1 MIDTEIIKFLNCLF
15 LLFLVNH
22 FSFYYT
28 GYYLLNKL
36 LKVNLDLNYTSTIII
51 GFSVFGLLSFFA
63 YLFNINL
70 NLFILVIFLIV
81 LFCIVKSKEI
91 LLDKKIIFSILSSF
105 LTISF
110 LLNIFPSFSI
120 GTFENNYSSDFWSY
134 MANSVMLAQSKFIS
148 IRIPQF
154 MNELNYSYTPF
165 NPYILYVSLL
175 KKITNENILHLWNAI
190 NIYNIF
196 LYLGV
201 LYDLCKKIFS
211 QNKLLIIIFFI
222 IYYVITDYNHAHF
235 GLSREIF
242 KYFNYPRNLL
252 FINLLFLNVLF
263 FQFYQ
268 IKKNI
273 HHLIIL
279 IIFFTFSL
287 HPQSII
293 LVLINFFIWFF
304 IFFKKNNLTY
314 FYKDISIFLSILFFS
329 IIWYLVVK
337 TYVPQNYFDHLGISL
352 VENYPEY
359 KKIFKNFYIFN
370 LSYFLNQK
378 YNFLFLIL
386 FYTAFLIYLFQKKN
400 VEKKFFIFIF
410 LQTNIIFLI
419 LLNPLILNILWKFIP
434 PFATT
439 RLLGMTFLPEF
450 LSMFAA
456 FYFKA
461 KMAEGFSLNKKLE
474 NMFNNIQKIKSI
486 MLIALITF
494 ILLFIFDK
502 NKDFQKNNS
511 YTELIEFIEERIP
524 RKSILISDEST
535 SVQLNSFKYIHVLDS
550 REHYLQIFKDQH
562 RNYKIIVDKI
572 LLSKDLEILKKLK
585 IDKKSKI
592 FIIVNKKFS
601 GEINQ
606 DEFNSNSFYL
616 KTLLDNSSYKIMEIK
631 NEKKFYNHIDD

>member
-1 MIDTEIIKFLNCLF
+1 MIDTEIINFLNCL
-15 LLFLVNH
+15 LVLFVVNH

-36 LKVNLDLNYTSTIII
+36 LKVNLDLNYSSTIIV

-81 LFCIVKSKEI
+81 FFCIIRLKEI
-91 LLDKKIIFSILSSF
+91 LFDKKIFYSILSSF
-105 LTISF
+105 LTISL
-110 LLNIFPSFSI
+110 LLNIFPNFSI

-134 MANSVMLAQSKFIS
+134 MANSVMLAESKLVR

-154 MNELNYSYTPF
+154 VNELKYSYTPF
-165 NPYILYVSLL
+165 NPYILYISLL
-175 KKITNENILHLWNAI
+175 KKITNENILHLWQAI

-201 LYDLCKKIFS
+201 LYSLCKKIFL
-211 QNKLLIIIFFI
+211 QNKLLIIIFFG
-222 IYYVITDYNHAHF
+222 IYYVIIDYNYAHF
-235 GLSREIF
+235 GLSKEIF
-242 KYFNYPRNLL
+242 KYFNYPRNIL
-252 FINLLFLNVLF
+252 FISLLFLNILF

-268 IKKNI
+268 IKKNN

-279 IIFFTFSL
+279 IIFFTLSL

-304 IFFKKNNLTY
+304 IFFKKNDLTY
-314 FYKDISIFLSILFFS
+314 FNKDILIFLSILFFS

-337 TYVPQNYFDHLGISL
+337 TYVPQSYFNYLGISL

-359 KKIFKNFYIFN
+359 KKIFNNFYIFN
-370 LSYFLNQK
+370 LNIFLNQK

-386 FYTAFLIYLFQKKN
+386 FYITFFIYLFQKKN
-400 VEKKFFIFIF
+400 IEKKFIIFIFI
-410 LQTNIIFLI
+410 QTNIIFLI
-419 LLNPLILNILWKFIP
+419 LLNPLVLNMLWKYIP

-439 RLLGMTFLPEF
+439 RLIGMTFLPEF
-450 LSMFAA
+450 ISMCAV
-456 FYFKA
+456 FYLRVKIT
-461 KMAEGFSLNKKLE
+461 ESFSLDKKLE
-474 NMFNNIQKIKSI
+474 SMFDYIQKLKSI
-486 MLIALITF
+486 LVIAIITF

-502 NKDFQKNNS
+502 NKDFQKNDS

-524 RKSILISDEST
+524 KKSILVSDENT
-535 SVQLNSFKYIHVLDS
+535 SVQLNSFKYIHILDS
-550 REHYLQIFKDQH
+550 REHYLQIFKDDH
-562 RNYKIIVDKI
+562 KNYKIIADEI
-572 LLSKDLEILKKLK
+572 LLSKNLEILKKME

-592 FIIVNKKFS
+592 FIVVNKKFS
-601 GEINQ
+601 GEVSQ
-606 DEFNSNSFYL
+606 DEFNLNSFYL
-616 KTLLDNSSYKIMEIK
+616 KTLLNNSSYKIMEIK
-631 NEKKFYNHIDD
+631 NEK